1 MKPVKQNQLN
11 SPPEKQ
17 KRGKR
22 VLLVNTTTKCFH
34 QNQINVW
41 NLDIKTYTFLC
52 FSVPEQCFLNPLGW
66 KKQNSPWV
74 RFGVVLHATVL
85 CQVPVKQ
92 SANTGWC
99 SEAEVSLVPASSGD
113 SSRFGVCQFPQVNER
128 QMCDDSTVLI
138 RLNQCHTVTSG

>member
-1 MKPVKQNQLN
+1 MFFAP
-11 SPPEKQ
+11 
-17 KRGKR
+17 
-22 VLLVNTTTKCFH
+22 F
-34 QNQINVW
+34 
-41 NLDIKTYTFLC
+41 
-52 FSVPEQCFLNPLGW
+52 GW
-66 KKQNSPWV
+66 KKPQNSPWV
-74 RFGVVLHATVL
+74 NMCVGFGVVLHATVL
-85 CQVPVKQ
+85 CQAPVKQ